1 MLAVR
6 VFRFS
11 PTDVPAPRANLAS
24 FTVPVVALLVLT
36 SEDVLPLIPDDWDGG
51 RVRRVAVV
59 PVVVGIAEVVRV
71 VLVGRKLP
79 ADGGLELLIV

>member
-1 MLAVR
+1 MLA
-6 VFRFS
+6 
-11 PTDVPAPRANLAS
+11 
-24 FTVPVVALLVLT
+24 